1 VREGEYG
8 QTRWVEEA
16 AVENDSAAVTVI
28 WGFGGAENAENAENW
43 IEERFGSG
51 CVVQHTM
58 KLEVSHQGPSP
69 NFSTQ

>member
-1 VREGEYG
+1 MIVYAG
-8 QTRWVEEA
+8 QLLR
-16 AVENDSAAVTVI
+16 VI
-28 WGFGGAENAENAENW
+28 WDFGGAENAENW